1 MDLNSVERIKEYS
14 DLSSEKYGEYFYQ
27 FNQEVPLS
35 KLMKQ
40 IFPQIESISAYFENS
55 SFSSMLRRLTSSS
68 AGGSLPQSA
77 VKDSSS
83 NRLGKGRGAYS
94 KLSGNDQDDS
104 YAGIE
109 LGDTSSF
116 SPKKT
121 LNTFNPLAA
130 VGNQSQS
137 SGWPVSG
144 AVAFKHIFMQYSS
157 SDKPV
162 LKQVFSYCFLS
173 PLLILILFSF

>member
-14 DLSSEKYGEYFYQ
+14 DLTSEKYGESFHQ

-35 KLMKQ
+35 NLMKQ

-55 SFSSMLRRLTSSS
+55 SISSMFQRSTSSS
-68 AGGSLPQSA
+68 ASSSPQGTD
-77 VKDSSS
+77 KESSS

-121 LNTFNPLAA
+121 LNTFNPL
-130 VGNQSQS
+130 VTS
-137 SGWPVSG
+137 SGPSHSTGWPISG
-144 AVAFKHIFMQYSS
+144 AVAFNHIFMQYSS

-162 LKQVFSYCFLS
+162 LKYLLS
-173 PLLILILFSF
+173 LSLSLPPLLILVFFSL